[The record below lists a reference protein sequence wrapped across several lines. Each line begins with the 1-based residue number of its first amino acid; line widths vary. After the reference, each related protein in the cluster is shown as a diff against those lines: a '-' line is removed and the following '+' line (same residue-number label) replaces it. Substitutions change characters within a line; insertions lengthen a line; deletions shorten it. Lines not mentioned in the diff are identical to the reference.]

1 MTKALKG
8 LNSNRLMSHISMER
22 KFKYLTDN
30 RVVWRRDPTT
40 DIPDEETKEYLFYK
54 NGTYQAYDLF
64 RSKAKI
70 TTYRSLKWHMLTL
83 WYLNP
88 NWTEHDAMDI
98 AMHIVNKDNGF
109 ITFNINRWN
118 TARLI
123 DDLSVLDL
131 DKPPTNKL
139 RKIIFKFNCG
149 LTKQQKLSIV
159 GKLIGRMNGIKSTD
173 IYEAMLQ
180 TNYEGDK
187 IIISRLAKMLNVTP
201 RTIYRHM
208 NDELKQE
215 KIKLNEET

>member
-1 MTKALKG
+1 
-8 LNSNRLMSHISMER
+8 MSYISMER

-88 NWTEHDAMDI
+88 DWNEHDAMDI

-131 DKPPTNKL
+131 DHPPKNKL

-159 GKLIGRMNGIKSTD
+159 GKLIGRLRGIDNTD
-173 IYEAMLQ
+173 VYEAMLQ
-180 TNYEGDK
+180 INYEGDK
-187 IIISRLAKMLNVTP
+187 IIISKLAKMLNVTP
-201 RTIYRHM
+201 RTIYRRL
-208 NDELKQE
+208 NKYPALKEE
-215 KIKLNEET
+215 KQILNEET